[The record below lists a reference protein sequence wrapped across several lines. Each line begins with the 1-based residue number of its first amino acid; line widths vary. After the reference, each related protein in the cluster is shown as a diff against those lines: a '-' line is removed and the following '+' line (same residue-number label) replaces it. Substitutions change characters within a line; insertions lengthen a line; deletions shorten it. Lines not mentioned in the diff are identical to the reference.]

1 MSNSPSFHIAAAVGD
16 IARVVLFPGDP
27 LRAKTLAERYLDEPK
42 QFNDIRNMFGYTGLY
57 RGRRI
62 SVMGSGMG
70 IPSATLYAHELY
82 TLYGAESILRI
93 GTAGGV
99 ADDLAL
105 RSLVVPMTAST
116 DSAFSVQYGFPGTLA
131 PAADWDLL
139 RSAVES
145 ADAAE
150 IPVRVGSVFSTD
162 VFYNYDP
169 TINTRC
175 RDLGMLA
182 VDMETAGLYWE
193 AAACHKRALSILTV
207 SNNILTGEETPAA
220 ERQEAF
226 TDMMRVALETAWRFA
241 GEDEA

>member
-27 LRAKTLAERYLDEPK
+27 LRAKALAERYLDEPK

-82 TLYGAESILRI
+82 TLYGVESILRI

-105 RSLVVPMTAST
+105 RSLFRAVRLPRHPRS
-116 DSAFSVQYGFPGTLA
+116 GGGLG
-131 PAADWDLL
+131 PAAQ
-139 RSAVES
+139 RSRGCGRRG
-145 ADAAE
+145 D
-150 IPVRVGSVFSTD
+150 PRPRRQRVFHG
-162 VFYNYDP
+162 
-169 TINTRC
+169 
-175 RDLGMLA
+175 
-182 VDMETAGLYWE
+182 
-193 AAACHKRALSILTV
+193 
-207 SNNILTGEETPAA
+207 
-220 ERQEAF
+220 
-226 TDMMRVALETAWRFA
+226 RFL
-241 GEDEA
+241 